1 MTRSLTT
8 LFKGL
13 FGAVGYFVLWTIW
26 LVLAGALV
34 VLIVIACS
42 HELSVPNRVVQLFRD
57 RMAVSGLR
65 FTFDTAH
72 FDLRGNVLVENLQIY
87 SDSFDEPL
95 VTSSSLFVHI
105 DPWALT
111 AGMLEADSVVGHQV
125 DFNLPAMLS
134 PSGQSE
140 AVIRNL
146 EFAIVPGNSGLIVQR
161 LVGRAGKL
169 TITGRG
175 DISSIRTSV
184 TKRKNS
190 AASTDHVLADYFNAA
205 KLLARWQ
212 SKVDAFE
219 DPTLRLAFSSSVLQG
234 TQAQV
239 SLSAR
244 SADLSGKAFAL
255 PANENFIRLRN
266 IRLSTRIPLTPK
278 AQLDWTVYGSAEAIE
293 GSSGMTIHG
302 LSAELNGSL
311 GFSPIVQPSF
321 KTLHLAIGDV
331 TAHRATTK
339 GVILSAMLDAW
350 PTLQVDVATRLADEN
365 WSFHAQGDPRAGN
378 IEADID
384 GTVSPALLDF
394 IDTQAQKN
402 FSDLLTVTDPVP
414 LRAKILLTDHWK
426 LQHAS
431 AHFDARNV
439 TARDV
444 ALVRAV
450 ADVDYNGPTLTASDI
465 TLQQGSNLAHGS
477 YWMDTTTRD
486 YRFLLTGVLRPNGID
501 GWFHDWWPRFWSR
514 FDFTQAAPVADI
526 DDQGR
531 WGAPHLSNL
540 FIHVEV
546 DHPKINDVPFD
557 QVRTSL
563 FIRPDFY
570 DAPMVFAK
578 RGKAEARGLFTR
590 SVDLDQGDF
599 KWMEFDVQTNLP
611 LDVARIFGDDGTDI
625 VEPFVFVSPANL
637 RIRGRLEGDAS
648 PNGPHQNVTVDV
660 DSTGDFRFFDF
671 PLSDLRCEAVVQDRV
686 ISVSNLK
693 VGFAGGV
700 ATGHALVSGKEPDRR
715 LRFDT
720 ELSEANLG
728 QAIHVL
734 EEYSSHLKGQTSNGP
749 SLFQEHLTKGKLD
762 LRMAGEGG
770 YHNLLSFVGAGHAE
784 LHNGELGEINLLG
797 ALSTALRG
805 NSLLGFTSWNLDTA
819 KADFTLDH
827 DKLSL
832 LNFQLTGPTAKIE
845 GRGTVSMATK
855 TFDVHAKFYP
865 FDEGKTLLANA
876 VGFVLSPVSQAL
888 SLKLSG
894 SLSKPKWFFE
904 YGPTNFLRKI
914 AGAGNAT
921 ASLPQ
926 PEPETNPAPSTATTA
941 PGPKYPPPPPPPPF
955 LRRRE

>member
-1 MTRSLTT
+1 MTRSFTT
-8 LFKGL
+8 LLKGL
-13 FGAVGYFVLWTIW
+13 VGAVGYFVLWTIW
-26 LVLAGALV
+26 LVLTATLV

-42 HELSVPNRVVQLFRD
+42 HELSVPNRAVQLFRD

-72 FDLRGNVLVENLQIY
+72 FDLRGNVLIENLQIY
-87 SDSFDEPL
+87 SDSFEEPL
-95 VTSSSLFVHI
+95 LTSSSLFVHI

-125 DFNLPAMLS
+125 NFNLPAMLS

-140 AVIRNL
+140 AVIRDL
-146 EFAIVPGNSGLIVQR
+146 EFAIVPGSSGLIVQR

-175 DISSIRTSV
+175 AISSIRTSV
-184 TKRKNS
+184 TKSKNS
-190 AASTDHVLADYFNAA
+190 AASAEHLLADYFNAA

-212 SKVDAFE
+212 SKLDAFE
-219 DPTLRLAFSSSVLQG
+219 DPTLRLALSSSVPQG

-239 SLSAR
+239 ILSAR
-244 SADLSGKAFAL
+244 SADLTAKAFAL
-255 PANENFIRLRN
+255 PANERFIRLHN
-266 IRLSTRIPLTPK
+266 IRLSTRVPLTPRK
-278 AQLDWTVYGSAEAIE
+278 QLDWMVYGSAESIE
-293 GSSGMTIHG
+293 GSSGTTIHG
-302 LSAELNGSL
+302 LSTELTGSL
-311 GFSPIVQPSF
+311 VFSPGAQPSF
-321 KTLHLAIGDV
+321 QALHLLIGDA
-331 TAHRATTK
+331 TAHHATIK
-339 GVILSAMLDAW
+339 GVSLNAMLNAW
-350 PTLQVDVATRLADEN
+350 PTLQVDLATRVADEN
-365 WSFHAQGDPRAGN
+365 WSIHAQGDPRSGKVEAGIN
-378 IEADID
+378 

-394 IDTQAQKN
+394 VDAKVQKN
-402 FSDLLTVTDPVP
+402 FSDLLTLTDPVP
-414 LRAKILLTDHWK
+414 LHAKVSLADHWK

-439 TARDV
+439 TAREV

-450 ADVDYNGPTLTASDI
+450 ADVDYDGPSLTASNI
-465 TLQQGSNLAHGS
+465 TLQQGSNLARGS
-477 YWMDTTTRD
+477 YWMDTKNHD

-578 RGKAEARGLFTR
+578 RGKAEARGVFTR

-599 KWMEFDVQTNLP
+599 KWMEFDVHTDLP
-611 LDVARIFGDDGTDI
+611 LDVAKIFGDDGTDI
-625 VEPFVFVSPANL
+625 VEPFVFAQPANL
-637 RIRGRLEGDAS
+637 HIKGRLEGDAS

-660 DSTGDFRFFDF
+660 NSTGDFRFFDF

-734 EEYSSHLKGQTSNGP
+734 EEYSSHLKGQTTNGP

-770 YHNLLSFVGAGHAE
+770 YHNLLSFVGGGHAE

-797 ALSTALRG
+797 ALSSALRG

-914 AGAGNAT
+914 AGAGNAPA
-921 ASLPQ
+921 AS
-926 PEPETNPAPSTATTA
+926 PEPVSETTSTPVNPAS
-941 PGPKYPPPPPPPPF
+941 KYPPPPPPPPF